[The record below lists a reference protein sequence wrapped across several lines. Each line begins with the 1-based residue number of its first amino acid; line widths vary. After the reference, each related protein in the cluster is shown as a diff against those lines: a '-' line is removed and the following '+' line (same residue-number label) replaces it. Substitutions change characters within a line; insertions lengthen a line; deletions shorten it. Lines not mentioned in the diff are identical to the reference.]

1 MTTVTGATASAATA
15 ATTTNAAAKTG
26 FAQNFDTF
34 LTLLTAQLKNQDPM
48 SPLDTNQF
56 TQQLVSFSQ
65 VEQQINTNDNLQS
78 LITLQN
84 ANQVISALPLV
95 GHAVEYTGNSA
106 PLADGQAT
114 FSYTLPSQASA
125 ASLTV
130 TDANGKV
137 VYTTAAQTGAGR
149 HDFVWDGKNNA
160 GSTLADGNY
169 TLQVQA
175 VGTGNVAITP
185 TFTATGTVSGVESDS
200 NVATFDING
209 LKVPV
214 SSLLNIRNS
223 QAS

>member
-1 MTTVTGATASAATA
+1 MTTVTGATNTAAAASTNSAAKA
-15 ATTTNAAAKTG
+15 G

-34 LTLLTAQLKNQDPM
+34 LTLLTTQLKNQDPM

-65 VEQQINTNDNLQS
+65 VEQQISTNDNLQS
-78 LITLQN
+78 LIALQN

-95 GHAVEYTGNSA
+95 GHAVEYSGNSA
-106 PLADGQAT
+106 PLKDGKAT
-114 FSYTLPSQASA
+114 FSYTLPSAASS

-130 TDANGKV
+130 KDANGKV
-137 VYTTAAQTGAGR
+137 VFTGKAETTAGR
-149 HDFVWDGKNNA
+149 HDFVWDGKNNN
-160 GSTLADGNY
+160 GTTLADGNY
-169 TLQVQA
+169 TLQIQA
-175 VGTGNVAITP
+175 TGAEKNVITP
-185 TFTATGTVSGVESDS
+185 TITATGTVSGVESDS

-214 SSLLNIRNS
+214 SNLLTIRNS